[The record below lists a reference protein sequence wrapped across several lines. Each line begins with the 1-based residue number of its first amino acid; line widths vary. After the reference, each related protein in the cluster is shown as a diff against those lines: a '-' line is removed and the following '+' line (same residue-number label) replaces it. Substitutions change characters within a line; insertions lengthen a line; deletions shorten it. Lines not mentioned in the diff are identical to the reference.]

1 MAGVIQYTEE
11 LFNTAACKHEKLTEP
26 KLVSPL
32 PRLSPRGHVRK
43 AEDDGN
49 PSKPKRFRA
58 ARKSMDEGEGFRP
71 YKPPLPS
78 PGEIFHENDFGSRHS
93 KIKEQRLF
101 EHGYSRCFEI
111 FIN

>member
-1 MAGVIQYTEE
+1 MTGVIQYTEE

-58 ARKSMDEGEGFRP
+58 ARKSMDEEEGFRP

-78 PGEIFHENDFGSRHS
+78 PGEIFHENDFQSS
-93 KIKEQRLF
+93 
-101 EHGYSRCFEI
+101 
-111 FIN
+111 INQLRGNCL

>member
-1 MAGVIQYTEE
+1 M
-11 LFNTAACKHEKLTEP
+11 
-26 KLVSPL
+26 

-58 ARKSMDEGEGFRP
+58 TRKSMDEEEGFRP

-78 PGEIFHENDFGSRHS
+78 PG
-93 KIKEQRLF
+93 KII
-101 EHGYSRCFEI
+101 S
-111 FIN
+111 